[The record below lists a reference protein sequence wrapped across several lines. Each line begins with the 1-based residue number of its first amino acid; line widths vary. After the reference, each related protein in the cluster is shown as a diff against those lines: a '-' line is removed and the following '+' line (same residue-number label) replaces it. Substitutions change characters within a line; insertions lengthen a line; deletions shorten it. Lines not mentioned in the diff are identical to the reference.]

1 MKVNEIIK
9 MERKLAGLTQKALAE
24 KAGYDNYQT
33 ILSME
38 KGERSIG
45 IGDVSRIAKA
55 LNLNPEY
62 FLSEVEHIEVPV
74 LWRECK
80 DKGECRLYEN
90 RLRKYLDDYAD
101 LKAFLD
107 EPYDKFVPEPLSVIK
122 RTYSEELKMDRKYQF
137 AGKLASNFRKNY
149 NLGDYPAGTLRQVIA
164 DLGILFFTFD
174 MQSSGSAASLVNEN
188 GAAIL
193 LNKGNV
199 PWRMNFDIAHE
210 LYHILTWNMHDYSE
224 INNNL
229 EEDDNEEHYANA
241 FAGALLMPRST
252 ISRDIAQLKDDKNA
266 IDETFIIQGA
276 LKYMVSIEAILSRLQ
291 FLRYIDETKKE
302 VLLQNCEKTTF
313 WKHYIEKYGKEENED
328 KDEYPIEYFML
339 VMRAWREEKLSRMKF
354 AHYLNKNI
362 GEMDYYLSQKGVA
375 DGW

>member
-1 MKVNEIIK
+1 MIK
-9 MERKLAGLTQKALAE
+9 KERKLAGLTQKALAE

-33 ILSME
+33 ILSIE

-62 FLSEVEHIEVPV
+62 FLTETDQKEIPV

-107 EPYDKFVPEPLSVIK
+107 EPYDKFIPEPLSVIK
-122 RTYSEELKMDRKYQF
+122 RKYSEELKMDKKYRF

-149 NLGDYPAGTLRQVIA
+149 NLGDYPAGSLRQVIA
-164 DLGILFFTFD
+164 DLGILFFTFE
-174 MQSSGSAASLVNEN
+174 MKTAGSAASLVNEN

-193 LNKGNV
+193 INRKNA
-199 PWRMNFDIAHE
+199 PWRVNFDIAHE
-210 LYHILTWNMHDYSE
+210 LYHILTWNMHDYSKS
-224 INNNL
+224 NHNL
-229 EEDDNEEHYANA
+229 EKDDNEEQYANA
-241 FAGALLMPRST
+241 FAAALLMPRSS
-252 ISRDIAQLKDDKNA
+252 ISRDVEQLNEGKKG

-276 LKYMVSIEAILSRLQ
+276 LKYMISIEAFLCRLE
-291 FLRYIDETKKE
+291 FLGYLNTAMKDTLHE
-302 VLLQNCEKTTF
+302 NCEKTKF
-313 WKHYIEKYGKEENED
+313 WMNYKKEHEDEEIE
-328 KDEYPIEYFML
+328 DEYPIEYFML
-339 VMRAWREEKLSRMKF
+339 VMRAWTKEKLSRMKF

-362 GEMDYYLSQKGVA
+362 GEMDYYLSKKGVA